1 MTCKVITFLGIS
13 PRDAVYAWKGK
24 TYPAKVTA
32 QAIHEFAQFDEML
45 VFVTPIAKKTFQEV
59 LADLGDA
66 RIRPVDIVD
75 GKDTES
81 MWEIFQTVVDN
92 VHGGETVIFDITHG
106 FRSLPFLAFLFIAY
120 LKSAKNVTIEA
131 VYYGA
136 LEMQK
141 DGVTPIL
148 DLTEF
153 VTMLNWLTAVNE
165 FVYTGNA
172 RYLAQELNIRK
183 QPELRPL
190 AENVSEISLG
200 LELLRPR
207 DVAKASQEISQHL
220 KSASDIL
227 PKPFGV
233 VAQSLEIAYAQF
245 TLQKSNDDAKEHLRV
260 QLRMINWYYEK
271 QQFVHTLSMAREWL
285 VSLLCVE
292 FNLDLWDKNC
302 REEMEF
308 LLNGGVRK
316 ENGVIVKESPYL
328 EVWKQK
334 QYRKQVNRLWGGEPY
349 ELANLRNDV
358 LHSGFRKNPELAAA
372 IVKQIEKILNEV
384 NEIAKSRGLV

>member
-1 MTCKVITFLGIS
+1 MNRKVITFLGIK
-13 PRDAVYAWKGK
+13 PRDAVYEWKGK

-32 QAIHEFAQFDEML
+32 QAIREFAQFDEML
-45 VFVTPIAKKTFQEV
+45 VLVTPDAKTQTFPL
-59 LADLGDA
+59 LAHLGDD
-66 RIRPVDIVD
+66 RILPIDIVD

-92 VHGGETVIFDITHG
+92 VDEDETVIFDITHG

-136 LEMQK
+136 WEMQK

-153 VTMLNWLTAVNE
+153 VTMLDWLTAVNE

-172 RYLAQELNIRK
+172 RYLAQELNIRE
-183 QPELRPL
+183 QPQLRPL

-220 KSASDIL
+220 ESASDIL

-233 VAQSLEIAYAQF
+233 VAQSLKTAYTQF
-245 TLQKSNDDAKEHLRV
+245 GLQNSNDAKEHLRV
-260 QLRMINWYYEK
+260 QLRMIKWYCEK

-316 ENGVIVKESPYL
+316 ENVVIIKESPYL

-334 QYRKQVNRLWGGEPY
+334 QYRKRLNRLWCGEPY

-372 IVKQIEKILNEV
+372 IVTQIEKIVNEV
-384 NEIAKSRGLV
+384 NEIAKIWGLV